1 MIHKYS
7 MNDINIVL
15 DVESGS
21 IHIFDELAFNL
32 IDFCEN
38 KDKALSLD
46 KALNSDM
53 AKNYNKKDIV
63 NAIEEIFTLIEDDC
77 LYTQKP
83 DDLDIVMKNKKP
95 VVKAL
100 CLHIAHDCNL
110 SCKYCFAEEG
120 EYHGS
125 RSFMP
130 LEVGKKALDF
140 LITASGNR
148 RNLEVDFFGGE
159 PLMNFDVVKGIVE
172 YGRELE
178 KHHNKVFRFTLTTN
192 GVLIDNDLIEYVNEN
207 MSNVVLSLDGRK
219 EVNDNMRR
227 TLNGKSSYDII
238 LPNFKNL
245 VLKRGNERY
254 YVRGTFTREN
264 LDFADDVIHMYEQ
277 GFTEVSI
284 EPVVASPDMPYAIR
298 EEDIETICKEYE
310 KLAKKMIEMKKEG
323 KEFNFFHFMID
334 LSGGPCVAKRVTGCG
349 AGSEYLAVTPQ
360 GDLFP
365 CHQFVGDDEYKMGTL
380 DTGVVNIDK
389 RSDFEK
395 CNVLSK
401 TECTT
406 CFAKYYCSGGCSA
419 NALQHSGNILD
430 PYKIGCELQ
439 KKRIECAIMMKA
451 HEALNN

>member
-7 MNDINIVL
+7 MHDINIVL

-38 KDKALSLD
+38 KDKALSTD

-53 AKNYNKKDIV
+53 AKKYSTEDIN
-63 NAIEEIFTLIEDDC
+63 NAIDEIFTLIDDNC
-77 LYTQKP
+77 LFTDKP
-83 DDLDIVMKNKKP
+83 NDLDLVMKNKKP

-125 RSFMP
+125 RSFMSA
-130 LEVGKKALDF
+130 EVGKKALDF
-140 LITASGNR
+140 LVANSGNR

-159 PLMNFDVVKGIVE
+159 PLMNFDVVKEIVE
-172 YGRELE
+172 YGRSIE
-178 KHHNKVFRFTLTTN
+178 KQNNKLFRFTLTTN
-192 GVLIDNDLIEYVNEN
+192 GVLLNDEVIDYVNEN

-245 VLKRGNERY
+245 VVKRGHERY
-254 YVRGTFTREN
+254 YVRGTFTRNN
-264 LDFADDVIHMYEQ
+264 LDFKDDVIHMFEQ
-277 GFTEVSI
+277 GFKEISI
-284 EPVVASPDMPYAIR
+284 EPVVASPDMPYSLR
-298 EEDIETICKEYE
+298 KEDVQKICDEYE
-310 KLAKKMIEMKKEG
+310 ALAKEMLEMKKNG

-349 AGSEYLAVTPQ
+349 AGTEYLAVTPT

-365 CHQFVGDDEYKMGTL
+365 CHQFVGNDEYKMGTL
-380 DTGVVNIDK
+380 LTGVTNTSK
-389 RSDFEK
+389 RDDFDK
-395 CNVLSK
+395 CNVLTK
-401 TECTT
+401 PECSD
-406 CFAKYYCSGGCSA
+406 CFAKYYCSGGCAA
-419 NALQHSGNILD
+419 NALQFSGNILD
-430 PYKIGCELQ
+430 PYEIGCDLQ

-451 HEALNN
+451 HEALN